1 VLVVDVDA
9 HYSDDHRDFIP
20 YMEEP
25 ARTQIAKMNPRFL
38 YPSTTGDRQV
48 SGRIVYGGRKGPKST
63 IDSSG
68 YDTPT
73 DAIAATMEL
82 LGVDITVELPNVF
95 LELPRIR
102 RRDIAVAL
110 ANGYVKFMLDKVV
123 DPKLGIYTMLI
134 PPPQDIKRAVQL
146 IHEVGEHPGVCAVCM
161 VPVMAEPPLGDRYYD
176 PIYRAAQDLRLPIV
190 FHGNTPGIDEF
201 PIAGLQKFLEAHTLG
216 FLFYNMATLVS
227 VVVQGLPERFPGL
240 KFVFQECGLSYVP
253 TVMLRLDTSYRKR
266 RSEAPLLKK
275 LPSEYIREFYYGTQP
290 LEEPNTPQEQA
301 FLAATYNAI
310 DGANTLMFATDY
322 PHWDYNNVKV
332 INRMPFIT
340 KEDREKILSGN
351 ALKVFRFN
359 GFDLETA
366 RSRRARTAGIDAVA
380 SAPD

>member
-1 VLVVDVDA
+1 MACQNGDAVLLE
-9 HYSDDHRDFIP
+9 DFSF
-20 YMEEP
+20 
-25 ARTQIAKMNPRFL
+25 PRGIGGL
-38 YPSTTGDRQV
+38 P
-48 SGRIVYGGRKGPKST
+48 GRISY
-63 IDSSG
+63 
-68 YDTPT
+68 
-73 DAIAATMEL
+73 
-82 LGVDITVELPNVF
+82 
-95 LELPRIR
+95 R
-102 RRDIAVAL
+102 RRRRRSASAPSVSR
-110 ANGYVKFMLDKVV
+110 
-123 DPKLGIYTMLI
+123 PS
-134 PPPQDIKRAVQL
+134 
-146 IHEVGEHPGVCAVCM
+146 EVGDPPDPTSQERS
-161 VPVMAEPPLGDRYYD
+161 EPPLGDRYYD
-176 PIYRAAQDLRLPIV
+176 PIYRAAQDLGLPIV
-190 FHGNTPGIDEF
+190 YHGNTPGIDEF

-332 INRMPFIT
+332 INRMPFIAR
-340 KEDREKILSGN
+340 EDREKILSGN

-359 GFDLETA
+359 GFDLEAA
-366 RSRRARTAGIDAVA
+366 RSRRPGTTSLGTVTPV
-380 SAPD
+380 PD